1 MEEKIVFTVKSREN
15 ISVGNILP
23 EYRLIIGKAA
33 TNAIDMKDNH
43 ILTKTSVRCALSLL
57 CCMLW
62 GSAFPCIKLGFE
74 WLQIE
79 TVGEKIMFAGYRFLL
94 AGLITFAVACLLEKR
109 IIKIQK
115 PFALHILGLGVLN
128 TTMEYVCFY
137 IGMSYITGTKGSII
151 DAASTFIS
159 ILMAHFLIRG
169 ERLTWRSGLGCIIG
183 FAGIVIINMEGI
195 TGGISFMGEGMM
207 LISMIIHGAC
217 TVFTKPLAKKNAP
230 MTITAYQMAFGSVFL
245 ILIGFAAGGHVICF
259 DGKSALLLVYMAVLS
274 ATAFSVWTL
283 LLKYNEVGKVA
294 IFGFSIPVFGM
305 LLSSLLLGEAIFTF
319 KNIVALICVSA
330 GIIIVNLPQKRKK
343 PAGGGAH
350 DI

>member
-1 MEEKIVFTVKSREN
+1 
-15 ISVGNILP
+15 
-23 EYRLIIGKAA
+23 
-33 TNAIDMKDNH
+33 MKDDH
-43 ILTKTSVRCALSLL
+43 ILTKTSVRCGLALL

-62 GSAFPCIKLGFE
+62 GSAFPCIKLGYE

-79 TVGEKIMFAGYRFLL
+79 TAGEKIVFAGYRFLL
-94 AGLITFAVACLLEKR
+94 AGFLTFAVACLIEKR
-109 IIKIQK
+109 IIRIQR
-115 PFALHILGLGVLN
+115 PFVPHILGLGFLN
-128 TTMEYVCFY
+128 TTTQYTCFY

-159 ILMAHFLIRG
+159 ILLAHFLIRG
-169 ERLTWRSGLGCIIG
+169 EKLTWRSGLGCIIG

-195 TGGISFMGEGMM
+195 TGGITFMGEGLMI
-207 LISMIIHGAC
+207 ISMVVHGAC
-217 TVFTKPLAKKNAP
+217 TVFSKPLVKKNAP

-245 ILIGFAAGGHVICF
+245 VLIGFAAGGHVIRF
-259 DGKSALLLVYMAVLS
+259 DGKSALLLLYMAILS

-305 LLSSLLLGEAIFTF
+305 LLSSILLGEAIFTL
-319 KNIVALICVSA
+319 KNIMALVCVSA
-330 GIIIVNLPQKRKK
+330 GIIIVNLPQKRGREAEETGK
-343 PAGGGAH
+343 GGSH